1 MNALGSMV
9 IGVTAFITSQTIVV
23 FFGNC
28 IKVKSIKKLVRFMT
42 IDGPLRPIIILFF
55 LEAYLD
61 LLIGGLINTENNYL
75 IEIP

>member
-9 IGVTAFITSQTIVV
+9 IGVTAFIVSQTIVV
-23 FFGNC
+23 FFGRC
-28 IKVKSIKKLVRFMT
+28 VKVKAIKKLVRLMT
-42 IDGPLRPIIILFF
+42 IDGPLRPILILFF

-75 IEIP
+75 TEIP